1 MSFRQ
6 IMGSVTWREMGCLS
20 QDNGDGILTCE
31 ENGACVNTHKVAYGY
46 LKVMKARGQSQ
57 HRTIDR

>member
-1 MSFRQ
+1 
-6 IMGSVTWREMGCLS
+6 MGLVMQREMGCLS

-31 ENGACVNTHKVAYGY
+31 ENGTCVNTHKVVYGY
-46 LKVMKARGQSQ
+46 LKVMKACGQSQ